1 MNEYLLVF
9 YRIAVLMLIYSILRV
24 SFYLFN
30 LDTFQH
36 ISSRDFALILC
47 GGLRFDISAL
57 AYLNTIFIFVYTI
70 SFRGKYRPTVR
81 RATDAIFFCVNG
93 LGIATNCIDFV
104 YYRFILKRTTFNVL
118 EVIKNEDNMGALWLQ
133 FLIDYWYILLY
144 YVLIMTAFVWL
155 VRRARPCPTA
165 IRSRGGYVC
174 VGVVALLLYA
184 GLSTAAIR
192 GGFLHSTRPIRLN
205 NAVAYTHRVEESAIV
220 LNTPF
225 SILRTI
231 GKRSYPRREYMSD
244 EKCDSLFAVVKNQ
257 NLSDSTKTEL
267 KRMNVVVIIL
277 ESFGREFVGSLNPEL
292 DGGNYRGYTPFLDS
306 LSQRSLVFGNA
317 YANGRKSIDAMPS
330 ILASVPSLTLPY
342 IVSEY
347 CNNRVN
353 SLASLLGDE
362 GYTTAFYHGAPNGSM
377 GFDAFANTA
386 GFESYFGKTEYAN
399 DADYDGIWGIWD
411 HAFFLRFAEEIGAL
425 REPFVASMFSLSSHH
440 PFKVPREYEGVFP
453 KGQLPLHQCIGYSDY
468 ALKLFF
474 EKACQMPWFERT
486 LFVLVADHANGF
498 AHEEYNNEL
507 QSFAVPIFFYAPSDT
522 ALRGRDDRLAQQTDI
537 MPTVL
542 SYLNYTKPYVAF
554 GCNLLNDSEERF
566 VVNCH
571 NDVYQIAS
579 GDTVMYFDGEQV
591 VGLYNYRYDH
601 DLKDN
606 LLGKASA
613 EQIEMKA
620 KAYIQQ
626 YNNRLIDNNLTVK

>member
-1 MNEYLLVF
+1 
-9 YRIAVLMLIYSILRV
+9 
-24 SFYLFN
+24 
-30 LDTFQH
+30 
-36 ISSRDFALILC
+36 
-47 GGLRFDISAL
+47 
-57 AYLNTIFIFVYTI
+57 
-70 SFRGKYRPTVR
+70 
-81 RATDAIFFCVNG
+81 
-93 LGIATNCIDFV
+93 
-104 YYRFILKRTTFNVL
+104 
-118 EVIKNEDNMGALWLQ
+118 
-133 FLIDYWYILLY
+133 
-144 YVLIMTAFVWL
+144 
-155 VRRARPCPTA
+155 
-165 IRSRGGYVC
+165 
-174 VGVVALLLYA
+174 
-184 GLSTAAIR
+184 
-192 GGFLHSTRPIRLN
+192 
-205 NAVAYTHRVEESAIV
+205 
-220 LNTPF
+220 
-225 SILRTI
+225 
-231 GKRSYPRREYMSD
+231 MSD

-554 GCNLLNDSEERF
+554 GCNLLNEGEERF